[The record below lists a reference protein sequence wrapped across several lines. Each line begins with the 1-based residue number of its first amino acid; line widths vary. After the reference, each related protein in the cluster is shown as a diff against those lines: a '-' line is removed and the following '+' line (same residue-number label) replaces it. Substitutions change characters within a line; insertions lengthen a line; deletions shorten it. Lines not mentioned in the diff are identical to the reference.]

1 MIEPRAYLGVFWNP
15 NSNNDY
21 KYVGVL
27 NIADNGVSELE
38 IRETID
44 NQSFTRDMEY
54 EVLVGVIGDDYPVSL
69 FNVQLRRS
77 QGTSSLSFSIK
88 LVLAGQ
94 HITSLDTPLYEKCI
108 ISFPYL
114 KNWVCASRTHL
125 KFEDENES
133 LVIDR
138 TNLSTPIVAADLEQG
153 LQLKI
158 QEGIQT
164 RHSPP
169 LFYWEIRQDAKCVF
183 LSTQEKSV
191 NHYRQL
197 IQEFQQFL
205 SVALYCQQFPVEVIL
220 FGGNNK
226 RGELVFPKEESITPR
241 QNQLIQFA
249 ELQKKVPQMLINWHN
264 QFQQVAPICRY
275 LLQSLNDNSFDFPDF
290 LIIAHALD
298 GYHKRFVNKKD
309 GKDIKKYKEQIDA
322 LLDRFKDIDV
332 LKSNKIDTEVLQQSR
347 NKYSHLIP
355 DDDEK
360 ITKAVS
366 GNELLDLTR
375 KCKMLLTCCILD
387 MLGLDADE
395 INMCFNKSNMF
406 PKTPSTFVNS

>member
-1 MIEPRAYLGVFWNP
+1 
-15 NSNNDY
+15 
-21 KYVGVL
+21 
-27 NIADNGVSELE
+27 
-38 IRETID
+38 
-44 NQSFTRDMEY
+44 
-54 EVLVGVIGDDYPVSL
+54 
-69 FNVQLRRS
+69 
-77 QGTSSLSFSIK
+77 
-88 LVLAGQ
+88 
-94 HITSLDTPLYEKCI
+94 
-108 ISFPYL
+108 
-114 KNWVCASRTHL
+114 
-125 KFEDENES
+125 
-133 LVIDR
+133 
-138 TNLSTPIVAADLEQG
+138 
-153 LQLKI
+153 
-158 QEGIQT
+158 
-164 RHSPP
+164 
-169 LFYWEIRQDAKCVF
+169 
-183 LSTQEKSV
+183 
-191 NHYRQL
+191 
-197 IQEFQQFL
+197 
-205 SVALYCQQFPVEVIL
+205 
-220 FGGNNK
+220 
-226 RGELVFPKEESITPR
+226 
-241 QNQLIQFA
+241 
-249 ELQKKVPQMLINWHN
+249 MLINWHN

-366 GNELLDLTR
+366 GNELFDLTR